1 MSKETASIRLV
12 NVSKTYGK
20 QAVLS
25 DICLDIR
32 EGELMTVVGPS
43 GCGKTTLLRSI
54 AGLEEIQAGDIY
66 IDGKLVNSWPPHLR
80 NTAMIFQSYA
90 LYPNLSVF
98 ENIAFPLRAVRMPQ
112 PEVRKRVEEVAT
124 RLGLFNNLSR
134 RPRQLSGGERQRVA
148 IARAIVRNPHAF
160 LMDEP
165 LSNLDAQL
173 RRYMRAEI
181 VRLQRQ
187 LGVTTIFVTHDQSE
201 AITMGDR
208 ITVLNEGRIQQ
219 TGTPR
224 EVYDRPANTF
234 VAGFIGLPGMNLN
247 TASLAFV
254 EEPGVIRMHGSRLT
268 IPVTNRM
275 HTSFEEETIVGVRP
289 EDFLITGKQD
299 AMLTGRIDLIEYLG
313 AETVLTVLSE
323 AGEFI
328 VKAGAGQVFRLNDS
342 LHLKVLPE
350 NVYLFSSL
358 TRALHGTL
366 SEIIEKNGALAS
378 PA

>member
-328 VKAGAGQVFRLNDS
+328 VKAGAGQVFRLNDL

-366 SEIIEKNGALAS
+366 SEIIEINGALAS

>member
-1 MSKETASIRLV
+1 MSKDTASIRLV
-12 NVSKTYGK
+12 NVSKSYGK

-25 DICLDIR
+25 DISLDIQ

-54 AGLEEIQAGDIY
+54 AGLEEIQTGDIY
-66 IDGKLVNSWPPHLR
+66 IDGKRVNSWPPHLR

-98 ENIAFPLRAVRMPQ
+98 ENIAFPLRAIRMPQ
-112 PEVRKRVEEVAT
+112 PEVRQRVEEVAT
-124 RLGLFNNLSR
+124 RLELFNNLSR

-148 IARAIVRNPHAF
+148 IARAIVRNPNSF

-173 RRYMRAEI
+173 RRHMRTEI

-224 EVYDRPANTF
+224 EIYDRPANTF
-234 VAGFIGLPGMNLN
+234 VAGFIGMPGMNL
-247 TASLAFV
+247 TTTLLAFV
-254 EEPGVIRMHGSRLT
+254 EEPGVIRMDGSRL
-268 IPVTNRM
+268 IVPGIDHYDRW
-275 HTSFEEETIVGVRP
+275 EAETIVGIRP

-299 AMLTGRIDLIEYLG
+299 AMLTGRIDLIEYFG
-313 AETVLTVLSE
+313 AETALTVVSE

-328 VKAGAGQVFRLNDS
+328 VKTSDRRSFRLNDA
-342 LHLKVLPE
+342 LYLKVLPE
-350 NVYLFSSL
+350 NIYLYSAITREL
-358 TRALHGTL
+358 TGTL
-366 SEIIEKNGALAS
+366 SELIDKPGSLAS
-378 PA
+378 LA